1 MCYTIYIMEL
11 VGNIE
16 SIIFRNAE
24 NGYTVANV
32 STPKKITCV
41 GIFPPVTE
49 GERVTMT
56 GEIVVNRSFGE
67 QFKATSVKV
76 SPPTGRES
84 MIKYL
89 SSGLFKGIG
98 EKTAQ
103 AIVSYFGEKTF
114 EIIEFTPL
122 ELVKVHGVSRA
133 KAESIGEQYGRFR
146 AMQHTI
152 IFLQSY
158 DISLNLALKIY
169 KTYEGLTEQIIRN
182 NPFRLIEDV
191 DGVGFATADMLAI
204 SMGLEKDSTF
214 RINAAIVH
222 ILKSAASTKGHTYLP
237 SGMLL
242 REVMKLLAF
251 DEDRES
257 VVLAVLDQMQL
268 EGTIVYLNDYHMNGV
283 MLKTYFNLEKS
294 IAKNLFRL
302 IETSVELELDLD
314 DEIAAFEKKQGV
326 TLHPSQK
333 EAIAA
338 AVNNGCVV
346 ITGGPGTGKTTIIK
360 CIIELLQAKGYS
372 FALTAPTGRAAKRMT
387 EATGADAKT
396 IHRLLELH
404 AGDYSSDVKIDAE
417 VIIADEISMA
427 DEYVFNALLRAV
439 PAGGKLVLVGDKDQL
454 PSVGAGNILAD
465 IIQSGKIPVKYLT
478 HIYRQSADSHIALF
492 AHMINGGTVPE
503 FDNKSR
509 DFFFDNVSEGES
521 VVKDVISLCTERLP
535 KYFGLD
541 AAEVQ
546 VLAPLKKGD
555 GGVEELNAEMQR
567 VVNAPSPEKK
577 ELMHGGRVFREGDR
591 VIHMVNNYHL
601 GWVQRK
607 DLGFEIG
614 EGVFNG
620 DIGKVVEVD
629 RAEAELKVQFE
640 DGKVATYTAG
650 DLDELSLAYA
660 ISVHKSQGSEF
671 PVAVVAFSRYNPIV
685 TSRNLI
691 YTAITRAKRAV
702 VLVGNKQNVIKMI
715 KNYYTEKR
723 HTALVRFLTERYEF

>member
-1 MCYTIYIMEL
+1 MEL
-11 VGNIE
+11 VGTIE
-16 SIIFRNAE
+16 TIVFRNAE
-24 NGYTVANV
+24 NGYTVAHV
-32 STPKKITCV
+32 STPKPITCV
-41 GIFPPVTE
+41 GIFPPITE
-49 GERVTMT
+49 GERVIMT
-56 GEIVVNRSFGE
+56 GEMVVNRTFGE
-67 QFKATSVKV
+67 QFKATSVQV

-89 SSGLFKGIG
+89 AGGLFKGIG
-98 EKTAQ
+98 AITAKN
-103 AIVSYFGEKTF
+103 IVSMFGERTF
-114 EIIEFTPL
+114 EVIEFTPT
-122 ELVKVHGVSRA
+122 ELVKVHGVSHA
-133 KAESIGEQYGRFR
+133 KAESIGEQYSRFR
-146 AMQHTI
+146 AMQNTI

-169 KTYEGLTEQIIRN
+169 KTYEGLTEQVIRA

-191 DGVGFATADMLAI
+191 DGVGFATADMLAL
-204 SMGLEKDSTF
+204 SMGIEKDSTF
-214 RINAAIVH
+214 RISAAVVH
-222 ILKSAASTKGHTYLP
+222 VLKSAASTKGHTYLP

-251 DEDRES
+251 DEDRS
-257 VVLAVLDQMQL
+257 QTVITVLDEMQL
-268 EGTIVYLNDYHMNGV
+268 EGTVVYLNDLHMNGV
-283 MLKTYFNLEKS
+283 MLKTYYNLERS
-294 IAKNLFRL
+294 ISKNLFRL
-302 IETSVELELDLD
+302 MEHSVELDLD
-314 DEIAAFEKKQGV
+314 LEEEIAAFEKKQGV
-326 TLHPSQK
+326 TLHAGQK
-333 EAIAA
+333 EAVTA
-338 AVNNGCVV
+338 AVNSGCVI

-360 CIIELLQAKGYS
+360 CIIELLQNKGYS
-372 FALTAPTGRAAKRMT
+372 FALTAPTGRAAKRMS
-387 EATGADAKT
+387 EATGAEAKT
-396 IHRLLELH
+396 IHRLLDLRT
-404 AGDYSSDVKIDAE
+404 GNYSSDVKIDAE

-439 PAGGKLVLVGDKDQL
+439 PIGGKLILVGDKDQL

-465 IIQSGKIPVKYLT
+465 IIASNKVPVKYLT

-509 DFFFDNVSEGES
+509 DFFFDNVPES
-521 VVKDVISLCTERLP
+521 GDIVKDVISLCTERLP

-541 AAEVQ
+541 PSEVQ

-555 GGVEELNAEMQR
+555 AGVEELNAELQR
-567 VVNAPSPEKK
+567 VVNAPAVEKR
-577 ELMHGGRVFREGDR
+577 ELMHGGRIFREGDR

-601 GWVQRK
+601 GWVLRK
-607 DLGFEIG
+607 DVGFEIG

-620 DIGKVVEVD
+620 DIGKVIEVD

-650 DLDELSLAYA
+650 DLDELALAYA

-685 TSRNLI
+685 TSRNLL

-702 VLVGNKQNVIKMI
+702 VLVGDKQNVVKMI
-715 KNYYTEKR
+715 KNNYTEKR
-723 HTALVRFLTERYEF
+723 HTALARFLTEGYEA

>member
-1 MCYTIYIMEL
+1 MEL
-11 VGNIE
+11 IGTIE

-32 STPKKITCV
+32 STPKRITCV

-49 GERVTMT
+49 GERVMMT
-56 GEIVVNRSFGE
+56 GDMVVNRSFGE

-84 MIKYL
+84 MVKYL
-89 SSGLFKGIG
+89 SGGLFKGVG
-98 EKTAQ
+98 EKTAL

-114 EIIEFTPL
+114 EIIEFAPQ
-122 ELVKVHGVSRA
+122 ELVKVRGVSRA

-146 AMQHTI
+146 SMQQTI

-169 KTYEGLTEQIIRN
+169 KTYEGLTEQVVRS

-191 DGVGFATADMLAI
+191 DGVGFATADMLALA
-204 SMGLEKDSTF
+204 MGIEKDSTF

-222 ILKSAASTKGHTYLP
+222 VLKSAASTKGHTYLP
-237 SGMLL
+237 AGMLL
-242 REVMKLLAF
+242 RETMKLLAF

-257 VVLAVLDQMQL
+257 VVLAVLDEMQL
-268 EGTIVYLNDYHMNGV
+268 DGTLVYLNDYRMNGV
-283 MLKTYFNLEKS
+283 MLKTYYNLEKS

-302 IETSVELELDLD
+302 METGIRLDLD
-314 DEIAAFEKKQGV
+314 LEEEISAFEKKQGV
-326 TLHPSQK
+326 TLHSAQR
-333 EAIAA
+333 EAITA

-360 CIIELLQAKGYS
+360 CIIELLQGKGYS
-372 FALTAPTGRAAKRMT
+372 FALTAPTGRAAKRMS
-387 EATGADAKT
+387 EATGAEAKT

-404 AGDYSSDVKIDAE
+404 AGDYSSEVKIDAE
-417 VIIADEISMA
+417 VIIVDEISMA

-439 PAGGKLVLVGDKDQL
+439 PVGGKLILVGDKDQL

-465 IIQSGKIPVKYLT
+465 IIASGKIPVKYLT

-492 AHMINGGTVPE
+492 AHMINGGNVPE

-509 DFFFDNVSEGES
+509 DFFFDNVPAEEGN
-521 VVKDVISLCTERLP
+521 VVTDVISLCTERLP
-535 KYFGLD
+535 RYFALD
-541 AAEVQ
+541 PSEVQ
-546 VLAPLKKGD
+546 VLAPLKKGE
-555 GGVEELNAEMQR
+555 GGVEELNAELQK
-567 VVNAPSPEKK
+567 VVNAPSQEKK
-577 ELMHGGRVFREGDR
+577 ELMHGGRIFREGDR

-601 GWVQRK
+601 GWVLRK
-607 DLGFEIG
+607 GEGFEIG

-620 DIGKVVEVD
+620 DIGKVSEVD
-629 RAEAELKVQFE
+629 RAEAEIKVQFE

-650 DLDELSLAYA
+650 DLDELALAYA

-671 PVAVVAFSRYNPIV
+671 SVAVVAISRYNPIV
-685 TSRNLI
+685 TSRNLL

-702 VLVGNKQNVIKMI
+702 VLVGDRQHVIKMI
-715 KNYYTEKR
+715 KNNYTEKR
-723 HTALVRFLTERYEF
+723 HTALTRFLTDRYEG